1 MSEKHNNKIQSD
13 FIREIINDDL
23 SSGKHSTSITR
34 FPPEPN
40 GYLHLGHAKSICL
53 NFGVANE
60 NKVSGG
66 RCHLRFDDTNPTK
79 EETEYVESIKKDIKW
94 LGYDWGEHI
103 YFASDNFEQLYEW
116 AVYLINN
123 NTAYVDDLNADEI
136 REYRGSLTEP
146 GKDSPHRN
154 RSVDDNLKLFSQMRE
169 GVFGDGDKVLRAKI
183 DMSHPNINMRD
194 PVIYRII
201 KTTHHR
207 TDDKWCIYPSYDFAH
222 GQCDSLEEITHS
234 LCTLEFEQHRPLY
247 EWFIDK
253 LPVQSKPRQI
263 EFSKLQPTFTLL
275 SKRKLIEMVNDKYV
289 DGWDDPRMATLS
301 GLRRRGFPPQS
312 LISFCK
318 SIGVTKFTGVTD
330 IALLEHTVRELL
342 NKEAKRKMV
351 VLDPIRINITNWP
364 NKDHIEFMNAINN
377 PEDNESGKRQ
387 IPLDGE
393 VYIER
398 DDFMEDPPK
407 KYYRLSPGTEVRL
420 RYSYCIRCDEVIRDD
435 AGNVIELLC
444 SYDPETLGKNPE
456 GRKVRAA
463 IHWVP
468 VNDSIDAELRLYDR
482 TFTVEDPSAV
492 NDWRECFNHKALNV
506 LKGCKLESSLRD
518 ALIDQRFQFERKGYF
533 CVDSKDS
540 TKENLVFNRTIALR
554 DTWAKINK
562 S

>member
-1 MSEKHNNKIQSD
+1 MPEKNSNKIQSD
-13 FIREIINDDL
+13 FIREIINDDI
-23 SSGKHSTSITR
+23 SSGKHATSITR

-94 LGYDWGEHI
+94 LGFDWGEHI
-103 YFASDNFEQLYEW
+103 YFASDNFEKLYEW
-116 AVYLINN
+116 AVYLISNN
-123 NTAYVDDLNADEI
+123 IAYVDDLNADEI

-154 RSVDDNLKLFSQMRE
+154 RSVDDNLKLFSKMRE
-169 GVFGDGDKVLRAKI
+169 GAFDEGDKVLRAKI

-207 TDDKWCIYPSYDFAH
+207 TGDKWCIYPSYDFAH
-222 GQCDSLEEITHS
+222 GQCDSLEAITHS

-275 SKRKLIEMVNDKYV
+275 SKRKLIEMVNDQYV
-289 DGWDDPRMATLS
+289 DGWDDPRMSTLS

-312 LISFCK
+312 LISFCQ
-318 SIGVTKFTGVTD
+318 SIGITKFTGVTD
-330 IALLEHTVRELL
+330 IALLEHSVRELL

-364 NKDHIEFMNAINN
+364 SKDHIEFMNAINN
-377 PEDNESGKRQ
+377 PEDDESGKRQ

-398 DDFMEDPPK
+398 DDFMENPPK
-407 KYYRLSPGTEVRL
+407 KYHRLSPGTEVRL

-435 AGNVIELLC
+435 AGNIIELLC

-468 VNDSIDAELRLYDR
+468 VNDSIDAEIRLYDR

-506 LKGCKLESSLRD
+506 LKDCKLESSLRD
-518 ALIDQRFQFERKGYF
+518 ALIDQSFQFERKGYF

-540 TKENLVFNRTIALR
+540 TKEKLVFNRTIALR

>member
-1 MSEKHNNKIQSD
+1 MPEKHSNKIQSD
-13 FIREIINDDL
+13 FIREIINDDI
-23 SSGKHSTSITR
+23 SSGKHATSITR

-94 LGYDWGEHI
+94 LGFDWGEHI

-116 AVYLINN
+116 AVYLISNN
-123 NTAYVDDLNADEI
+123 IAYVDDLNADEI

-154 RSVDDNLKLFSQMRE
+154 RSVDDNLKLFSKMRE
-169 GVFGDGDKVLRAKI
+169 GAFDEGDKVLRAKI

-207 TDDKWCIYPSYDFAH
+207 TGDKWCIYPSYDFAH
-222 GQCDSLEEITHS
+222 GQCDSLEAITHS

-253 LPVQSKPRQI
+253 LPVKSKPRQI

-275 SKRKLIEMVNDKYV
+275 SKRKLIEMVNDQYV
-289 DGWDDPRMATLS
+289 DGWDDPRMSTLS

-312 LISFCK
+312 LISFCQ
-318 SIGVTKFTGVTD
+318 SIGITKFTGVTD
-330 IALLEHTVRELL
+330 IALLEHSVRELL

-364 NKDHIEFMNAINN
+364 NKGHVEFMNAINN
-377 PEDNESGKRQ
+377 PEDDESGKRQ

-398 DDFMEDPPK
+398 DDFMENPPK
-407 KYYRLSPGTEVRL
+407 KYHRLSPGTEVRL

-468 VNDSIDAELRLYDR
+468 VNDSIDAEIRLYDR

-506 LKGCKLESSLRD
+506 LKDCKLESSLRD
-518 ALIDQRFQFERKGYF
+518 ALIDQSFQFERKGYF

-540 TKENLVFNRTIALR
+540 TKEKLVFNRTIALR

>member
-1 MSEKHNNKIQSD
+1 MPEKHSNKIQSD
-13 FIREIINDDL
+13 FIREIINDDI
-23 SSGKHSTSITR
+23 SSGKHATSITR

-60 NKVSGG
+60 NTVSGG

-94 LGYDWGEHI
+94 LGFDWGKHI
-103 YFASDNFEQLYEW
+103 YFTSDNFEQLYEW
-116 AVYLINN
+116 AVYLITNN
-123 NTAYVDDLNADEI
+123 IAYVDDLNANEI

-154 RSVDDNLKLFSQMRE
+154 RSVDDNLKLFSKMRE
-169 GVFGDGDKVLRAKI
+169 GAFDEGDKVLRAKI

-207 TDDKWCIYPSYDFAH
+207 TGDKWCIYPSYDFAH
-222 GQCDSLEEITHS
+222 GQCDSLEAITHS

-275 SKRKLIEMVNDKYV
+275 SKRKLIEMVNDQYV
-289 DGWDDPRMATLS
+289 DGWDDPRMSTLS

-312 LISFCK
+312 LISFCQ
-318 SIGVTKFTGVTD
+318 SIGITKFTGVTD
-330 IALLEHTVRELL
+330 IALLEHSVRELL

-377 PEDNESGKRQ
+377 PEDDESGKRQ

-398 DDFMEDPPK
+398 DDFMENPPK
-407 KYYRLSPGTEVRL
+407 KYHRLSPGTEVRL

-468 VNDSIDAELRLYDR
+468 VNDSIDAEIRLYDR

-506 LKGCKLESSLRD
+506 LKDCKLESSLRD
-518 ALIDQRFQFERKGYF
+518 ALIDQSFQFERKGYF

-540 TKENLVFNRTIALR
+540 TKEKLVFNRTIALR

>member
-1 MSEKHNNKIQSD
+1 MPEKHSNKIQSD
-13 FIREIINDDL
+13 FIREIINDDI
-23 SSGKHSTSITR
+23 SSGKHATSITR

-94 LGYDWGEHI
+94 LGFDWGEHI
-103 YFASDNFEQLYEW
+103 YFASDNFEKLYEW
-116 AVYLINN
+116 AVYLISNN
-123 NTAYVDDLNADEI
+123 IAYVDDLNADEI

-154 RSVDDNLKLFSQMRE
+154 RSVDDNLKLFSKMRE
-169 GVFGDGDKVLRAKI
+169 GAFDEGDKVLRAKI

-207 TDDKWCIYPSYDFAH
+207 TGDKWCIYPSYDFAH
-222 GQCDSLEEITHS
+222 GQCDSLEAITHS

-275 SKRKLIEMVNDKYV
+275 SKRKLIEMVNDQYV
-289 DGWDDPRMATLS
+289 DGWDDPRMSTLS

-312 LISFCK
+312 LISFCQ
-318 SIGVTKFTGVTD
+318 SIGITKFTGVTD
-330 IALLEHTVRELL
+330 IALLEHSVRELL

-364 NKDHIEFMNAINN
+364 SKDHIEFMNAINN
-377 PEDNESGKRQ
+377 PEDDESGKRQ

-398 DDFMEDPPK
+398 DDFMENPPK
-407 KYYRLSPGTEVRL
+407 KYHRLSPGTEVRL

-468 VNDSIDAELRLYDR
+468 VNDSIDAEIRLYDR

-506 LKGCKLESSLRD
+506 LKDCKLESSLRD
-518 ALIDQRFQFERKGYF
+518 ALIDQSFQFERKGYF

-540 TKENLVFNRTIALR
+540 TKEKLVFNRTIALR

>member
-1 MSEKHNNKIQSD
+1 
-13 FIREIINDDL
+13 
-23 SSGKHSTSITR
+23 
-34 FPPEPN
+34 
-40 GYLHLGHAKSICL
+40 
-53 NFGVANE
+53 
-60 NKVSGG
+60 
-66 RCHLRFDDTNPTK
+66 
-79 EETEYVESIKKDIKW
+79 
-94 LGYDWGEHI
+94 
-103 YFASDNFEQLYEW
+103 
-116 AVYLINN
+116 
-123 NTAYVDDLNADEI
+123 
-136 REYRGSLTEP
+136 
-146 GKDSPHRN
+146 
-154 RSVDDNLKLFSQMRE
+154 MRE
-169 GVFGDGDKVLRAKI
+169 GVFDDGDKVLRAKI

-207 TDDKWCIYPSYDFAH
+207 TGNEWCIYPSYDFAH

>member
-1 MSEKHNNKIQSD
+1 MPEKHSNKIQSD

-60 NKVSGG
+60 NTVSGG

-79 EETEYVESIKKDIKW
+79 EETEYVETIKKDIKW
-94 LGYDWGEHI
+94 LGFDWGKHI

-116 AVYLINN
+116 AVYLISNN
-123 NTAYVDDLNADEI
+123 IAYVDDLNADEI

-154 RSVDDNLKLFSQMRE
+154 RSVDDNLKLFSKMRE
-169 GVFGDGDKVLRAKI
+169 GAFDEGDKVLRAKI

-207 TDDKWCIYPSYDFAH
+207 TGDKWCIYPSYDFAH
-222 GQCDSLEEITHS
+222 GQCDSLEAITHS

-275 SKRKLIEMVNDKYV
+275 SKRKLLEMVNDQYV
-289 DGWDDPRMATLS
+289 DGWDDPRMSTLS

-312 LISFCK
+312 LISFCQ
-318 SIGVTKFTGVTD
+318 SIGITKFTGVTD
-330 IALLEHTVRELL
+330 IALLEHSVRELL

-364 NKDHIEFMNAINN
+364 NKGHIEFMNAINN
-377 PEDNESGKRQ
+377 PEDDESGKRQ

-398 DDFMEDPPK
+398 DDFMENPPK
-407 KYYRLSPGTEVRL
+407 KYHRLSPGTEVRL

-468 VNDSIDAELRLYDR
+468 VNDSIDAEIRLYDR

-506 LKGCKLESSLRD
+506 LKDCKLESSLRD
-518 ALIDQRFQFERKGYF
+518 ALIDQSFQFERKGYF

-540 TKENLVFNRTIALR
+540 TKEKLVFNRTIALR

>member
-1 MSEKHNNKIQSD
+1 MPEKHSNKIQSD
-13 FIREIINDDL
+13 FIREIINDDI
-23 SSGKHSTSITR
+23 SSGKHATSITR

-60 NKVSGG
+60 NTVSGG

-94 LGYDWGEHI
+94 LGFDWGEHI
-103 YFASDNFEQLYEW
+103 YFASDNFEKLYEW
-116 AVYLINN
+116 AVYLISNN
-123 NTAYVDDLNADEI
+123 IAYVDDLNADEI

-154 RSVDDNLKLFSQMRE
+154 RSVDDNLKLFSKMRE
-169 GVFGDGDKVLRAKI
+169 GAFDEGDKVLRAKI

-207 TDDKWCIYPSYDFAH
+207 TGDKWCIYPSYDFAH
-222 GQCDSLEEITHS
+222 GQCDSLEAITHS

-275 SKRKLIEMVNDKYV
+275 SKRKLIEMVNDQYV
-289 DGWDDPRMATLS
+289 DGWDDPRMSTLS

-312 LISFCK
+312 LISFCQ
-318 SIGVTKFTGVTD
+318 SIGITKFTGVTD
-330 IALLEHTVRELL
+330 IALLEHSVRELL

-364 NKDHIEFMNAINN
+364 SKDHIEFMNAINN
-377 PEDNESGKRQ
+377 PEDDESGKRQ

-393 VYIER
+393 IYIER
-398 DDFMEDPPK
+398 DDFMENPPK
-407 KYYRLSPGTEVRL
+407 KYHRLSPGTEVRL

-435 AGNVIELLC
+435 AGNIIELLC

-468 VNDSIDAELRLYDR
+468 VNDSIDAEIRLYDR

-506 LKGCKLESSLRD
+506 LKDCKLESSLRD
-518 ALIDQRFQFERKGYF
+518 ALIDQSFQFERKGYF

-540 TKENLVFNRTIALR
+540 TKEKLVFNRTIALR

>member
-1 MSEKHNNKIQSD
+1 MPEKHSNKIQSD
-13 FIREIINDDL
+13 FIREIINDDI
-23 SSGKHSTSITR
+23 SSGKHATSITR

-60 NKVSGG
+60 NTVSGG

-94 LGYDWGEHI
+94 LGFDWGEHI
-103 YFASDNFEQLYEW
+103 YFASDNFEKLYEW
-116 AVYLINN
+116 AVYLISNN
-123 NTAYVDDLNADEI
+123 IAYVDDLNADEI

-154 RSVDDNLKLFSQMRE
+154 RSVDDNLKLFSKMRE
-169 GVFGDGDKVLRAKI
+169 GAFDEGDKVLRAKI

-207 TDDKWCIYPSYDFAH
+207 TGDKWCIYPSYDFAH
-222 GQCDSLEEITHS
+222 GQCDSLEAITHS

-275 SKRKLIEMVNDKYV
+275 SKRKLIEMVNDQYV
-289 DGWDDPRMATLS
+289 DGWDDPRMSTLS

-312 LISFCK
+312 LISFCQ
-318 SIGVTKFTGVTD
+318 SIGITKFTGVTD
-330 IALLEHTVRELL
+330 IALLEHSVRELL

-364 NKDHIEFMNAINN
+364 NKGHIEFMNAINN
-377 PEDNESGKRQ
+377 PEDDESGKRQ

-398 DDFMEDPPK
+398 DDFMENPPK
-407 KYYRLSPGTEVRL
+407 KYHRLSPGTEVRL

-468 VNDSIDAELRLYDR
+468 VNDSIDAEIRLYDR

-506 LKGCKLESSLRD
+506 LKDCKLESSLRD
-518 ALIDQRFQFERKGYF
+518 ALIDQSFQFERKGYF

-540 TKENLVFNRTIALR
+540 TKEKLVFNRTIALR

>member
-1 MSEKHNNKIQSD
+1 MPEKNSNKIQSD
-13 FIREIINDDL
+13 FIREIINDDI
-23 SSGKHSTSITR
+23 SSGKHATSITR

-94 LGYDWGEHI
+94 LGFDWGKHI

-116 AVYLINN
+116 AVYLITNN
-123 NTAYVDDLNADEI
+123 IAYVDDLNANEI

-154 RSVDDNLKLFSQMRE
+154 RSVDDNLKLFSKMRE
-169 GVFGDGDKVLRAKI
+169 GAFDEGDKVLRAKI

-207 TDDKWCIYPSYDFAH
+207 TGDKWCIYPSYDFAH
-222 GQCDSLEEITHS
+222 GQCDSLEAITHS

-275 SKRKLIEMVNDKYV
+275 SKRKLIEMVNDQYV
-289 DGWDDPRMATLS
+289 DGWDDPRMSTLS

-312 LISFCK
+312 LISFCQ
-318 SIGVTKFTGVTD
+318 SIGITKFTGVTD
-330 IALLEHTVRELL
+330 IALLEHSVRELL

-377 PEDNESGKRQ
+377 PEDDESGKRQ

-398 DDFMEDPPK
+398 DDFMENPPK
-407 KYYRLSPGTEVRL
+407 KYHRLSPGTEVRL

-468 VNDSIDAELRLYDR
+468 VNDSIDAEIRLYDR

-506 LKGCKLESSLRD
+506 LKDCKLESSLRD
-518 ALIDQRFQFERKGYF
+518 ALIDQSFQFERKGYF

-540 TKENLVFNRTIALR
+540 TKEKLVFNRTIALR

>member
-1 MSEKHNNKIQSD
+1 MPEKNSNKIQSD
-13 FIREIINDDL
+13 FIREIINDDI
-23 SSGKHSTSITR
+23 SSGKHATSITR

-94 LGYDWGEHI
+94 LGFDWGEHI
-103 YFASDNFEQLYEW
+103 YFASDNFEKLYEW
-116 AVYLINN
+116 AVYLISNN
-123 NTAYVDDLNADEI
+123 IAYVDDLNADEI

-154 RSVDDNLKLFSQMRE
+154 RSVDDNLKLFSKMRE
-169 GVFGDGDKVLRAKI
+169 GAFDEGDKVLRAKI

-207 TDDKWCIYPSYDFAH
+207 TGDKWCIYPSYDFAH
-222 GQCDSLEEITHS
+222 GQCDSLEAITHS

-275 SKRKLIEMVNDKYV
+275 SKRKLIEMVNDQYV
-289 DGWDDPRMATLS
+289 DGWDDPRMSTLS

-312 LISFCK
+312 LISFCQ
-318 SIGVTKFTGVTD
+318 SIGITKFTGVTD
-330 IALLEHTVRELL
+330 IALLEHSVRELL

-364 NKDHIEFMNAINN
+364 SKDHIEFMNAINN
-377 PEDNESGKRQ
+377 PEDDESGKRQ

-398 DDFMEDPPK
+398 DDFMENPPK
-407 KYYRLSPGTEVRL
+407 KYHRLSPGTEVRL

-468 VNDSIDAELRLYDR
+468 VNDSIDAEIRLYDR

-506 LKGCKLESSLRD
+506 LKDCKLESSLRD
-518 ALIDQRFQFERKGYF
+518 ALIDQSFQFERKGYF

-540 TKENLVFNRTIALR
+540 TKEKLVFNRTIALR

>member
-1 MSEKHNNKIQSD
+1 MPEKNSNKIQSD
-13 FIREIINDDL
+13 FIREIINDDI
-23 SSGKHSTSITR
+23 SSGKHATSITR

-60 NKVSGG
+60 NTVSGG

-94 LGYDWGEHI
+94 LGFDWGKHI

-116 AVYLINN
+116 AVYLITNN
-123 NTAYVDDLNADEI
+123 IAYVDDLNADEI

-154 RSVDDNLKLFSQMRE
+154 RSVDDNLTLFSKMRE
-169 GVFGDGDKVLRAKI
+169 GSFDEGDKVLRAKI

-207 TDDKWCIYPSYDFAH
+207 TGDKWCIYPSYDFAH
-222 GQCDSLEEITHS
+222 GQCDSLEAITHS

-275 SKRKLIEMVNDKYV
+275 SKRKLIEMVNDQYV
-289 DGWDDPRMATLS
+289 DGWDDPRMSTLS

-312 LISFCK
+312 LISFCQ
-318 SIGVTKFTGVTD
+318 SIGITKFTGVTD
-330 IALLEHTVRELL
+330 ITLLEHSVRELL
-342 NKEAKRKMV
+342 NKEANRKMV

-364 NKDHIEFMNAINN
+364 SKDHIEFMNAINN
-377 PEDNESGKRQ
+377 PEDDESGKRQ

-398 DDFMEDPPK
+398 DDFMENPPK
-407 KYYRLSPGTEVRL
+407 KYHRLSPGTEVRL

-468 VNDSIDAELRLYDR
+468 VNDSIDAEIRLYDR

-506 LKGCKLESSLRD
+506 LKDCKLESSLRD
-518 ALIDQRFQFERKGYF
+518 ALIDQSFQFERKGYF

-540 TKENLVFNRTIALR
+540 TKEKLVFNRTIALR
-554 DTWAKINK
+554 DTWAEINK

>member
-1 MSEKHNNKIQSD
+1 MPEKHSNKIQSD
-13 FIREIINDDL
+13 FIREIINDDI
-23 SSGKHSTSITR
+23 SSGKHATSITR

-94 LGYDWGEHI
+94 LGFDWGKHI
-103 YFASDNFEQLYEW
+103 YFTSDNFEQLYEW
-116 AVYLINN
+116 AVYLITNN
-123 NTAYVDDLNADEI
+123 IAYVDDLNADEI

-154 RSVDDNLKLFSQMRE
+154 RSVDDNLKLFSKMRE
-169 GVFGDGDKVLRAKI
+169 GAFDEGDKVLRAKI

-207 TDDKWCIYPSYDFAH
+207 TGDKWCIYPSYDFAH
-222 GQCDSLEEITHS
+222 GQCDSLEAITHS

-275 SKRKLIEMVNDKYV
+275 SKRKLIEMVNDQYV
-289 DGWDDPRMATLS
+289 DGWDDPRMSTLS

-312 LISFCK
+312 LISFCQ
-318 SIGVTKFTGVTD
+318 SIGITKFTGVTD
-330 IALLEHTVRELL
+330 IALLEHSVRELL

-377 PEDNESGKRQ
+377 PEDDESGKRQ

-398 DDFMEDPPK
+398 DDFMENPPK
-407 KYYRLSPGTEVRL
+407 KYHRLSPGTEVRL

-468 VNDSIDAELRLYDR
+468 VNDSIDAEIRLYDR

-506 LKGCKLESSLRD
+506 LKDCKLESSLRD
-518 ALIDQRFQFERKGYF
+518 ALIDQSFQFERKGYF

-540 TKENLVFNRTIALR
+540 TKEKLVFNRTIALR

>member
-1 MSEKHNNKIQSD
+1 MPEKHSNKIQSD
-13 FIREIINDDL
+13 FIREIINDDI
-23 SSGKHSTSITR
+23 SSGKHATSITR

-94 LGYDWGEHI
+94 LGFDWGKHI

-116 AVYLINN
+116 AVYLITNN
-123 NTAYVDDLNADEI
+123 IAYVDDLNADEI

-154 RSVDDNLKLFSQMRE
+154 RSVDDNLKLFSKMRE
-169 GVFGDGDKVLRAKI
+169 GSFDEGDKVLRAKI

-207 TDDKWCIYPSYDFAH
+207 TGDKWCIYPSYDFAH
-222 GQCDSLEEITHS
+222 GQCDSLEAITHS

-253 LPVQSKPRQI
+253 LPVKSKPRQI

-289 DGWDDPRMATLS
+289 DGWDDPRMSTLS

-312 LISFCK
+312 LISFCQ
-318 SIGVTKFTGVTD
+318 SIGITKFTGVTD
-330 IALLEHTVRELL
+330 IALLEHSVRELL

-364 NKDHIEFMNAINN
+364 NKGHIEFMNAINN
-377 PEDNESGKRQ
+377 PEDDESGKRQ

-398 DDFMEDPPK
+398 DDFMENPPK
-407 KYYRLSPGTEVRL
+407 KYHRLSPGTEVRL

-468 VNDSIDAELRLYDR
+468 VNDSIDAEIRLYDR

-506 LKGCKLESSLRD
+506 LKDCKLESSLRD
-518 ALIDQRFQFERKGYF
+518 ALIDQSFQFERKGYF

-540 TKENLVFNRTIALR
+540 TKEKLVFNRTIALR

>member
-1 MSEKHNNKIQSD
+1 MPEKHSNKIQSD
-13 FIREIINDDL
+13 FIREIINDDI
-23 SSGKHSTSITR
+23 SSGKHATSITR

-94 LGYDWGEHI
+94 LGFDWGKHI
-103 YFASDNFEQLYEW
+103 YFTSDNFEQLYEW
-116 AVYLINN
+116 AVYLITNN
-123 NTAYVDDLNADEI
+123 IAYVDDLNANEI

-154 RSVDDNLKLFSQMRE
+154 RSVDDNLKLFSKMRE
-169 GVFGDGDKVLRAKI
+169 GAFDEGDKVLRAKI

-207 TDDKWCIYPSYDFAH
+207 TGDKWCIYPSYDFAH
-222 GQCDSLEEITHS
+222 GQCDSLEAITHS

-253 LPVQSKPRQI
+253 LPVQSRPRQI

-275 SKRKLIEMVNDKYV
+275 SKRKLIEMVNDQYV
-289 DGWDDPRMATLS
+289 DGWDDPRMSTLS

-312 LISFCK
+312 LISFCQ
-318 SIGVTKFTGVTD
+318 SIGITKFTGVTD
-330 IALLEHTVRELL
+330 IALLEHSVRELL

-377 PEDNESGKRQ
+377 PEDDESGKRQ

-398 DDFMEDPPK
+398 DDFMENPPK
-407 KYYRLSPGTEVRL
+407 KYHRLSPGTEVRL

-468 VNDSIDAELRLYDR
+468 VNDSIDAEIRLYDR

-506 LKGCKLESSLRD
+506 LKDCKLESSLRD
-518 ALIDQRFQFERKGYF
+518 ALIDQSFQFERKGYF

-540 TKENLVFNRTIALR
+540 TKEKLVFNRTIALR

>member
-1 MSEKHNNKIQSD
+1 MPEKHSNKIQSD
-13 FIREIINDDL
+13 FIREIINDDI
-23 SSGKHSTSITR
+23 SSGKHATSITR

-94 LGYDWGEHI
+94 LGFDWGEHI
-103 YFASDNFEQLYEW
+103 YFASDNFEKLYEW
-116 AVYLINN
+116 AVYLISNN
-123 NTAYVDDLNADEI
+123 IAYVDDLNADEI

-154 RSVDDNLKLFSQMRE
+154 RSVDDNLKLFSKMRE
-169 GVFGDGDKVLRAKI
+169 GSFDEGDKVLRAKI

-207 TDDKWCIYPSYDFAH
+207 TGDKWCIYPSYDFAH
-222 GQCDSLEEITHS
+222 GQCDSLEAITHS

-253 LPVQSKPRQI
+253 LPVQSRPRQI

-289 DGWDDPRMATLS
+289 DGWDDPRMSTLS

-312 LISFCK
+312 LISFCQ
-318 SIGVTKFTGVTD
+318 SIGITKFTGVTD
-330 IALLEHTVRELL
+330 IALLEHSVRELL
-342 NKEAKRKMV
+342 NKEANRKMV

-364 NKDHIEFMNAINN
+364 NKGHIEFMNAINN
-377 PEDNESGKRQ
+377 PEDDESGKRQ

-398 DDFMEDPPK
+398 DDFMENPPK
-407 KYYRLSPGTEVRL
+407 KYHRLSPGTEVRL

-468 VNDSIDAELRLYDR
+468 VNDSIDAEIRLYDR

-506 LKGCKLESSLRD
+506 LKDCKLESSLRD
-518 ALIDQRFQFERKGYF
+518 ALIDQSFQFERKGYF

-540 TKENLVFNRTIALR
+540 TKEKLVFNRTIALR